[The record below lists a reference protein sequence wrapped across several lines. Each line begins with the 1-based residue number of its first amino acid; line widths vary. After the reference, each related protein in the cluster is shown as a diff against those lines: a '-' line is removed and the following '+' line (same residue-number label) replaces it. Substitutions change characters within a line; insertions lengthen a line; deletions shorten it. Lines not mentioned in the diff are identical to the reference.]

1 VSETLKFKLFYL
13 IRYIGDALFSPFLS
27 LYFVAKGINET
38 ELGILFAIT
47 PLVTILVNPMWN
59 WIVKDARISR
69 LILQVM
75 TLVEGALIIV
85 LTQVSG
91 FELFALI
98 VALMAFLCSPYLS
111 IQDGFTAIYTNKNKL
126 DYTSIRIYASIAY
139 VAALAMAAAATLI
152 MDYAGLFL
160 IAAGFY
166 IATGFVAR
174 WIKPVEAQQ
183 PESERPKRDIKALLK
198 NAQFW
203 KYLVFYTI
211 MIGSVRI
218 GDTFYGVYMTA
229 DRGLNNLEF
238 GIVFAAFIVA
248 EVLVMQGLLVQGSGW
263 KEKPLYVAAALMFA
277 FRFLIYGIGAPNWAI
292 IAVTMLRGVSWGIIL
307 YAHIKYMVKIVRV
320 ENVFASI
327 LMISLS
333 FSLYTGIGNLIFGKY
348 IESHG
353 YQSFYLI
360 HMGLI
365 LFSLLIY
372 LTLTPKLRQASPHP
386 AQGDSKC

>member
-1 VSETLKFKLFYL
+1 MGETLKFKLFYL

-27 LYFVAKGINET
+27 LYFVAKGISET

-47 PLVTILVNPMWN
+47 PFVTILVNPFWN

-75 TLVEGALIIV
+75 TLAEGVLIIL
-85 LTQVSG
+85 LTRVSG

-98 VALMAFLCSPYLS
+98 MALMAFLCSPYLS
-111 IQDGFTAIYTNKNKL
+111 IQDGFTAIYTNRCKI

-139 VAALAMAAAATLI
+139 VAALALAALATLI
-152 MDYAGLFL
+152 MDYSGLFL

-166 IATGFVAR
+166 IATGFIAR
-174 WIKPVEAQQ
+174 WIKPLETDQ
-183 PESERPKRDIKALLK
+183 PEGERPKRNMKALFR

-203 KYLVFYTI
+203 KYLIFYTI

-218 GDTFYGVYMTA
+218 GDTFYGVYMTV
-229 DRGLNNLEF
+229 DRGLSNLEF
-238 GIVFAAFIVA
+238 GVVFAAFIVA
-248 EVLVMQGLLVQGSGW
+248 EVLVMRSLLLQGSTW
-263 KEKPLYVAAALMFA
+263 KEKPLYVVAASMFA
-277 FRFLIYGIGAPNWAI
+277 LRFFVYGLGAPNWAI
-292 IAVTMLRGVSWGIIL
+292 IAVTMLRGVAWGIIL

-333 FSLYTGIGNLIFGKY
+333 FSLYTGIGNLVFGRY
-348 IESHG
+348 IETHG

-365 LFSLLIY
+365 LFSLAFYLI
-372 LTLTPKLRQASPHP
+372 LTPKMRPTSPQS
-386 AQGDSKC
+386 A